1 MGRGGG
7 GGGCGCVLLVIGWL
21 VGWLVVR
28 NDNVA
33 SVSGWMEIVR
43 N

>member
-7 GGGCGCVLLVIGWL
+7 GGGCGCVLLVIGS
-21 VGWLVVR
+21 GWLVVR